1 MHDGGE
7 TTGTRSGGPIL
18 ERMLT
23 RGWEF
28 DFFQAAWLLERY
40 CSDRMPVGGRGPV
53 AQEGLRLRPHVSLGF
68 PSTDVRRISECHDP
82 AGGPSFYRLDVT
94 FMGLY
99 GVSTPLPL
107 HYAIDVLRA
116 VDRQQGPSAGETE
129 PAATDGERAAAV
141 DSGSTPTRDFLDI
154 LHHRLLSLFYR
165 SWTKYRYD
173 VSFGLPERD
182 SITGYLLNLIGC
194 PPGLDESVLGVP
206 PIRLIRYAGN
216 LTQHPMS
223 AVGLEGIL
231 SDYWEGIEIHVE
243 QFVGRWV
250 PLSPEDMNRTGLA
263 NSSLGSDLIIGEQ
276 VYDLSGAFN
285 ITLGPVD
292 WETYLRFL
300 PDGECFA
307 QTRSIVQLSCTD
319 PLAFTLEVKLRAGE
333 VPEMQLWS
341 DDRAAR
347 LGYTSWVRTDELSET
362 SVIFDATSEP
372 PTGSGAAEATGPAE
386 VDADYQI
393 VST

>member
-1 MHDGGE
+1 MHNDGE
-7 TTGTRSGGPIL
+7 TVGIPSGGALL
-18 ERMLT
+18 ERMLA

-28 DFFQAAWLLERY
+28 DFFQAAWLLERH
-40 CSDRMPVGGRGPV
+40 CSDRLSIGGRGPV
-53 AQEGLRLRPHVSLGF
+53 GQEAIRLRPHVSLGF
-68 PSTDVRRISECHDP
+68 PSTDVRRITKCDEP
-82 AGGPSFYRLDVT
+82 AGLPFYRLDVT
-94 FMGLY
+94 FLGLY

-107 HYAIDVLRA
+107 HYAIEVLRA
-116 VDRQQGPSAGETE
+116 VDRQQSPSTTE
-129 PAATDGERAAAV
+129 SQPIAADREQV
-141 DSGSTPTRDFLDI
+141 PDSESESSPTRDFLDI

-194 PPGLDESVLGVP
+194 PPTPDESVLGVP

-216 LTQHPMS
+216 LTQHPTS
-223 AVGLEGIL
+223 AVALEGVL
-231 SDYWEGIEIHVE
+231 SDYWEGIEIHVQ

-250 PLSPEDMNRTGLA
+250 PLSPDDMNRTGLA
-263 NSSLGSDLIIGEQ
+263 RSSLGSDLIVGEQ
-276 VYDLSGAFN
+276 VYDLNGAFN
-285 ITLGPVD
+285 VTLGPVD

-300 PDGECFA
+300 PDGECFV
-307 QTRSIVQLSCTD
+307 QTRSLVRISCSD
-319 PLAFTLEVKLRAGE
+319 PLAFTLEVKLQAGE

-362 SVIFDATSEP
+362 SVVFDATSESP
-372 PTGSGAAEATGPAE
+372 SQEGAAAAVAPTC
-386 VDADYQI
+386 QM